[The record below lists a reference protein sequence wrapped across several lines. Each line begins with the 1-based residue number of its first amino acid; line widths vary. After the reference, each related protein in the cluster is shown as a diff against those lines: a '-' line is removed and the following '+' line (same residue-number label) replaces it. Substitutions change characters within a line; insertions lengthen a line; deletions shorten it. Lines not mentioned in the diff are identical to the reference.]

1 MVKKQIQILLFLLLF
16 LNGYAQKKKTVYINA
31 DSIIITK
38 KEYKAANNNLFS
50 KEKVTTDS
58 LITNRLKSKRAY
70 GFINAEYKKLLFS
83 ILDKLSNETTDR
95 NSKIFIHNFSNLKK
109 PLKKAKKNKCYWDY
123 LNANQKKYTS
133 FLITSLPSLKT
144 KKNRTFYDEK
154 KIIQQLFFSFS
165 DYEINHVIIKP
176 NGEFTIYYGDY
187 NMCYILDSET

>member
-70 GFINAEYKKLLFS
+70 GFIIAEYKKLLFS

-109 PLKKAKKNKCYWDY
+109 PLKKAEKNKCYWDY